1 MNNRIDSRDMA
12 AAVSRGR
19 DSAWPLLD
27 SALSKAETACFNSR
41 PKFPIRAA
49 SITQALDSAVLM
61 LPDEGDG
68 LVTPLTWR
76 EDCGVPLTI
85 LSVDSTRFI
94 ATEARRS
101 LVALRAIGVAFCT
114 ARVAD
119 EGVLGSCFAVDGSGL
134 MAFLRFDSG
143 SGVSSSA
150 GRGLFAACGVAC
162 AGAVCFS
169 GGSTRMT

>member
-1 MNNRIDSRDMA
+1 MNNKIDSRDMA
-12 AAVSRGR
+12 AAISRGR
-19 DSAWPLLD
+19 DSMWPPLD

-49 SITQALDSAVLM
+49 STTQAFDSAVLM

-94 ATEARRS
+94 AADVRRS
-101 LVALRAIGVAFCT
+101 LVALRAIGVAFCG
-114 ARVAD
+114 AKMVD
-119 EGVLGSCFAVDGSGL
+119 DGVVGSGL
-134 MAFLRFDSG
+134 TGFLRFDSG

-169 GGSTRMT
+169 GGSTRMI